1 MRKIIL
7 VLLGIILYVVNFA
20 QVAEK
25 MNSNVPVIKKLW
37 FNKVENSFY
46 WVLINKKDTIKIIK
60 TYDGGT
66 ELKNGRMFSNNKLD
80 FITYELE
87 DFGSGV
93 ETTIFFDKKEQK
105 FYSVR
110 YNLNGLENEKLVFL
124 TVDFKM
130 KKIMIEIKTNGKKS
144 GNNKIGKLNELPT
157 LSRNTHKV
165 SF

>member
-7 VLLGIILYVVNFA
+7 LLLGLILYIINFA
-20 QVAEK
+20 QVAKK
-25 MNSNVPVIKKLW
+25 MDNNVPIIRKLW

-66 ELKNGRMFSNNKLD
+66 ELKNGRNISNNKLD

-110 YNLNGLENEKLVFL
+110 YNFNGLENEKLVFF

-130 KKIMIEIKTNGKKS
+130 KKITIEIQTNGRKS
-144 GNNKIGKLNELPT
+144 GKHKMGKLNELPIS
-157 LSRNTHKV
+157 SRSTHKIPI
-165 SF
+165 